1 MRREVEENTGGGG
14 ELYNAER
21 EHSKRWMEMQ
31 KGGEK
36 KCGKRMMGKERKGKG
51 DDKKAGVRGGKGYE
65 HMERL
70 LHSYCPATDSFC
82 FQVQVLASLPH

>member
-1 MRREVEENTGGGG
+1 M
-14 ELYNAER
+14 
-21 EHSKRWMEMQ
+21 
-31 KGGEK
+31 EK
-36 KCGKRMMGKERKGKG
+36 KKFWKRMTGKERKGKEMIK
-51 DDKKAGVRGGKGYE
+51 KKAGVRRKGSK